1 LPFTPYHLGPAL
13 LIGLPMRKFIHLPT
27 FLLSNVIVDLEPFL
41 VLLLNLNYPLHG
53 YLHTFLLASI
63 LGVIIGLIMEVGEMH
78 LSDFYLSLCLIKET
92 TKIRRPF
99 IIAGALGAFTH
110 VLLDA
115 PLYDD
120 IAPFFPF
127 SVNLLYA
134 PQLTSLIYSFCVLS
148 GLFGVGL
155 YLFTLFNGHLEPSR
169 LQL

>member
-1 LPFTPYHLGPAL
+1 VRSKRRSNLPFTPYHLGPAL

-27 FLLSNVIVDLEPFL
+27 FLLSSVIVDLEPFL

-63 LGVIIGLIMEVGEMH
+63 LGVIIGLIMKVGERH

-120 IAPFFPF
+120 IAPLFPF

-148 GLFGVGL
+148 GLF
-155 YLFTLFNGHLEPSR
+155 
-169 LQL
+169 